1 MKETALGHVAYTGLE
16 MGADNPA
23 SRPARRYQ
31 RGDTYLQKLP
41 KKPRFFSAAAYSSSE
56 WSLSHH

>member
-1 MKETALGHVAYTGLE
+1 MLAPRRAHITKRRG
-16 MGADNPA
+16 
-23 SRPARRYQ
+23 ARRYQ

-56 WSLSHH
+56 WSLSRH